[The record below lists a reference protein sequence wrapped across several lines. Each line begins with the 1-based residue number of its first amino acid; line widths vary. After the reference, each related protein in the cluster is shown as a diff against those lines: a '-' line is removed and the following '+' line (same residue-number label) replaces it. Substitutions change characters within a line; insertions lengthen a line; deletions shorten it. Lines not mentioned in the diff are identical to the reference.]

1 MFTGLTAF
9 QLTRGDAELAL
20 HRAQRDAPRLAAERD
35 PLRGDLQRAGHRHVS
50 PLALRGVSYRPL
62 GADALLKRNLL
73 VYGAGGVVAPFIAI
87 KAIDVVVSALHLA

>member
-1 MFTGLTAF
+1 MIFN
-9 QLTRGDAELAL
+9 AL
-20 HRAQRDAPRLAAERD
+20 VIVALI
-35 PLRGDLQRAGHRHVS
+35 

-73 VYGAGGVVAPFIAI
+73 VYWAGGVVAPFIAI